1 MIYNN
6 LASLIEVNNE
16 YFVYRSWLLVVTEQQ
31 ARETQRHGG
40 ILTVVYTLM
49 IEFHFTISQNTSCTQ
64 TQILQVPH

>member
-6 LASLIEVNNE
+6 LASLIEVNE
-16 YFVYRSWLLVVTEQQ
+16 YFVYRSWLLVVTEQ
-31 ARETQRHGG
+31 ARETQRHGS